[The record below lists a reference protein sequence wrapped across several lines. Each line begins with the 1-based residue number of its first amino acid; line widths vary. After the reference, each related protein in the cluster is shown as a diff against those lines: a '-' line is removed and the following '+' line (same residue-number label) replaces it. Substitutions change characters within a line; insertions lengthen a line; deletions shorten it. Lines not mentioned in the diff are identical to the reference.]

1 MGFVHF
7 FSYLCAQIHSLLQ
20 TMRHI
25 LSILFVLTLCLTAA
39 AKPKSR
45 TVYMFGVGVSFTDS
59 VAYLT
64 EVHPVTPVYIET
76 STGFLYDRSLYALQL
91 KNILEE
97 KYNLPNTTCVVFF
110 DKSRKKMERKREKV
124 RKGYLDSESFT
135 IMRMPRE
142 LFTFFP
148 VEWESHEPTNPF
160 EEQ

>member
-1 MGFVHF
+1 
-7 FSYLCAQIHSLLQ
+7 
-20 TMRHI
+20 MRHI

-39 AKPKSR
+39 AKPKSC
-45 TVYMFGVGVSFTDS
+45 TVYMFGIGVSFTDS

-64 EVHPVTPVYIET
+64 EVHPVTPAYIES

-91 KNILEE
+91 RNLLEE

-110 DKSRKKMERKREKV
+110 SKSRKKMERKREKV
-124 RKGYLDSESFT
+124 RKGYLDTEAIT
-135 IMRMPRE
+135 VMRMPKE

-148 VEWESHEPTNPF
+148 EEWESHEPVNPF